1 MLNSIA
7 NSVKNQTSA
16 RYNATLNNFFGSN
29 VKIGEKD
36 VFEIL
41 SKIENFESETEQGYT
56 EQKAIGRKPTLVA
69 QGEALKK
76 FSLNIKLHA
85 SFCNPDEIIRK
96 LEEKVKLKEPFS
108 YYQGERYIGEYVVNK
123 VRSNLLDQINGITI
137 YAEITVDLLEDFDDA
152 DEEFQSQTKTTPKLE
167 NIQTVQETTYKSPVD
182 FVKKQ
187 WTDIFARLTDK
198 VIDDA
203 MQKAESYVNSS
214 IGGLY

>member
-1 MLNSIA
+1 MLNSLA
-7 NSVKNQTSA
+7 TSVKNQTSD
-16 RYNATLNNFFGSN
+16 RYNAALNNFFGSD

-69 QGEALKK
+69 QGEVLKK

-85 SFCNPDEIIRK
+85 SFCNPDEIISK
-96 LEEKVKLKEPFS
+96 LEEKVKLREQFS
-108 YYQGERYIGEYVVNK
+108 YYQQERYIGEFVVNK
-123 VRSNLLDQINGITI
+123 VRSNLLDQINGKTI
-137 YAEITVDLLEDFDDA
+137 YAEITVDLLEVFDDA
-152 DEEFQSQTKTTPKLE
+152 DEEFQPQEKTTPKLE
-167 NIQTVQETTYKSPVD
+167 NIQEVQETTYKSPVD

-187 WTDIFARLTDK
+187 GSNIFAKLTDK
-198 VIDDA
+198 VVDKA
-203 MQKAESYVNSS
+203 MRTAEGYINSS